1 MQQKTAHLVMK
12 GNVIMHKDVYNYDL
26 QYSVKSLYSEVQIK
40 PLENLKG
47 TLLAVCLNKY
57 GIEYQVRYY
66 MNGEQKTEWFLE
78 QEIIIKGDE

>member
-1 MQQKTAHLVMK
+1 MP
-12 GNVIMHKDVYNYDL
+12 KDIKNNDL
-26 QYSVKSLYSEVQIK
+26 PYSVKSLYSEVKIK
-40 PLENLKG
+40 PLENLTG

-78 QEIIIKGDE
+78 QEIIIKGEE